1 MVGLVGELA
10 GTIVLAVISA
20 CAFLRLRCRGIGN
33 PFGPLAR
40 RWSYTI
46 IAITVVISVG
56 LSLALVA
63 ASGQVRTAYVGFILP
78 GGLWLAK
85 VSGELGTG
93 RSGMQ
98 PSGLAGCL
106 TFPLRRLNDRMGDD
120 LQYWCDDRSRAVAD
134 NPPWVSDA
142 AQYYFNQ
149 VNGRLK
155 DDRAQTYVN
164 DLRESIKHKIKVM
177 QMIEVE
183 DTPARVEAAL
193 QSHSSTRDLHQ
204 FTIGD
209 LFTLSRRLRTEA
221 EHELDLL
228 MAFAYRRGF
237 YDLLIY
243 PFRPSH
249 WPARQTWK
257 SDPNASAGTGPA
269 AF

>member
-1 MVGLVGELA
+1 
-10 GTIVLAVISA
+10 VISA
-20 CAFLRLRCRGIGN
+20 WAFLRLRCRRIGN
-33 PFGPLAR
+33 PFGPLAK
-40 RWSYTI
+40 RWSCTI

-56 LSLALVA
+56 LSLVLVA

-78 GGLWLAK
+78 AGLWLAQ
-85 VSGELGTG
+85 VSGDLGTG
-93 RSGMQ
+93 HGASLQ
-98 PSGLAGCL
+98 PRGLAGCL

-120 LQYWCDDRSRAVAD
+120 LQYWCDARSRAVAD

-149 VNGRLK
+149 VNGRLR
-155 DDRAQTYVN
+155 DDQAQAYIN
-164 DLRESIKHKIKVM
+164 DLRESIKHKINVM
-177 QMIEVE
+177 QKIEVE

-193 QSHSSTRDLHQ
+193 QSHPSTMDMHQ
-204 FTIGD
+204 FTVGD
-209 LFTLSRRLRTEA
+209 LPTLSRRLRTEA

-237 YDLLIY
+237 YNLLIY
-243 PFRPSH
+243 PFRPPH
-249 WPARQTWK
+249 WPARPTWK